1 MAEVATS
8 DEVLAGLAD
17 YTERCNAN
25 AALRKM
31 LRRWS
36 QVCQF
41 RATDTG
47 DTFTVRIEAGEI
59 VEAVA
64 GTGAEP
70 GLIISATSEDLAD
83 MFWGDLNPAQ
93 KYMTG
98 EIAVQGS
105 QEDVLRVDA
114 MAAVIWADA

>member
-1 MAEVATS
+1 M
-8 DEVLAGLAD
+8 AGLAD
-17 YTERCNAN
+17 YRERCNAN
-25 AALRKM
+25 ASLRRM

-47 DTFTVRIEAGEI
+47 DVFTVRIDAGEI
-59 VEAVA
+59 VEAA
-64 GTGAEP
+64 PGATVEP
-70 GLIISATSEDLAD
+70 GLVIAATSEDLAD

-98 EIAVQGS
+98 EIAVEGS
-105 QEDVLRVDA
+105 AEDVLRVDA